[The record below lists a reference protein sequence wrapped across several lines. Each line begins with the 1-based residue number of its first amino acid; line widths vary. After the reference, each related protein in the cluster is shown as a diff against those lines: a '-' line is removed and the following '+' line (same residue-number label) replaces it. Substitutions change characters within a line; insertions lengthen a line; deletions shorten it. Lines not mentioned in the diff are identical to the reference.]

1 MEYNV
6 PSIYLEISPSMRHR
20 DYTAQAWA
28 LECPDV
34 KNYKWRP
41 VTEPGV
47 WRWGGT
53 RKSGL
58 TGGLSQAPYA
68 LVCKFGLIT
77 RPIFSNSG
85 GVRTPQ
91 TPPWLRHWW
100 RLNRVCHRML
110 YCCTHMTT
118 VGVKGLLITEEVY
131 WFNTFE
137 IRHNSAVLTMW
148 IGQTTGCWLAHCTS
162 HHEEKEIRHPT
173 VFVQRCTT
181 PLTNPQS
188 QAFIQ
193 HKIDHSL
200 WYAVVRR
207 RDSAVETSN
216 SVWLVDVTYQPVRWH
231 SFPPTTT
238 VSHFTSWPRVNPL
251 MPTAIKHSVPDR
263 VKPSFVIF
271 DIRALWRSAV
281 SVTVPGCQKLQMTA

>member
-34 KNYKWRP
+34 KNN
-41 VTEPGV
+41 
-47 WRWGGT
+47 
-53 RKSGL
+53 
-58 TGGLSQAPYA
+58 Q
-68 LVCKFGLIT
+68 
-77 RPIFSNSG
+77 
-85 GVRTPQ
+85 
-91 TPPWLRHWW
+91 
-100 RLNRVCHRML
+100 VCHRML
-110 YCCTHMTT
+110 YCCTHMAT
-118 VGVKGLLITEEVY
+118 VGTKGLLITEEVY
-131 WFNTFE
+131 WFNIFE
-137 IRHNSAVLTMW
+137 IRHNSAVLTVW

-162 HHEEKEIRHPT
+162 HHEEKEVWHST
-173 VFVQRCTT
+173 VFVQRCAT
-181 PLTNPQS
+181 PLTNTQS

-216 SVWLVDVTYQPVRWH
+216 SVWLVDVTYQPVCRH

-238 VSHFTSWPRVNPL
+238 VSHFTSWP
-251 MPTAIKHSVPDR
+251 HD
-263 VKPSFVIF
+263 
-271 DIRALWRSAV
+271 
-281 SVTVPGCQKLQMTA
+281 